1 MTLTHRPAPQ
11 HRRTRTLATG
21 TAAAVLLTGLIVGIP
36 AALLTVAPRDLT
48 VTSWDRI
55 HTLLTGRDDGTLFL
69 AVLLAVAWIAWAVFT
84 LSVVLE
90 AVALIRRVPTPRIPM
105 LAGPQQAA
113 ASLIAAIA
121 LLAPQPVPHPTGPA
135 TSITATTPTRLTGD
149 LASAAATRPAT
160 PTPAAPRPRPA
171 APVPDSASAH
181 QHVHGYPTV
190 TVHRGDTL
198 WRIAEERLGSG
209 ARYREIARLNYGRPQ
224 PDGRTLTESNAIRT
238 GWILLLPRDAHAPRH
253 PQPHAGENHPTGSS
267 DRHSATRYVVR
278 PGDNLWDIAATQLG
292 DPLRYRD
299 IYRLNRNRPQ
309 DDGGCLTD
317 PQEIMPG
324 WVLLLPPRHPTHAQ
338 SAPAT
343 THSRPPR
350 VPPAP
355 PRAQPTASSVPS
367 ATSATEP
374 APPHTA
380 TIPPHTATTPGLP
393 SPDAPSTGIG
403 THDANSIDG
412 RHGAQPD
419 QPADTPVLEDSSVP
433 LGDLALGITAL
444 AATGVVAELARR
456 RRRRQ
461 STRIPG
467 QRLPHPGVDAAD
479 AQAHLHGANDPV
491 TLETLTTALAQ
502 LTENARTSNQSLPAV
517 QAVLVSNAALD
528 LLVADH
534 DQPPVPPFVAAA
546 PGRWRLDPAD
556 LRQPGADE
564 DHAYPA
570 LVSAGTVHD
579 AILLLNLEAAGTIS
593 IEGTE
598 DARHAWVRALGVELA
613 TSPLATG
620 LTVMLPDWLD
630 DLAEV
635 TDPDRGCAVSA
646 DAANRRAIARTGSVA
661 ALLYD
666 AGARDLLDARA
677 RAIAHDA
684 WTPEIVIT
692 EGALVTAPW
701 CGVATITLAPRT
713 TSGWHVHLE
722 DDRRAR
728 LDPIGLQFQPTSLGT
743 SDYRKL
749 LALLDDQEPDRG
761 VDLRTDATRS
771 RPALVSRRAEVLR
784 ALPTPQPRPATTGAL
799 GPRLLLLGRPEVD
812 GHPVSPR
819 RARCVELL
827 IYLML
832 HPGATSYEIDEALW
846 PGKRVTEG
854 ARNSF
859 VSRTRAWLG
868 TDDAGHP
875 YLPLVR
881 DQGSYQLVDVTSDW
895 QDFLHLAHRGLE
907 AGSAG
912 LDDLVA
918 ALALVRGRP
927 LMGVDPASYAWAEP
941 DIQEMVSAVVDVA
954 YEAAVMCLQAGDYR
968 GVARAVG
975 VGIATDPANELLHEV
990 GISAAERRGDHDEAT
1005 RLRDRERAALRDLDP
1020 DSALVG

>member
-1 MTLTHRPAPQ
+1 MTLTHHPAPA
-11 HRRTRTLATG
+11 HRRARTLATG
-21 TAAAVLLTGLIVGIP
+21 AAAALLLTGLIVGIP
-36 AALLTVAPRDLT
+36 AVLLAVAPRGLT

-69 AVLLAVAWIAWAVFT
+69 AALLAVAWIAWAVFT

-90 AVALIRRVPTPRIPM
+90 AVALIRRVPTPRIPL

-121 LLAPQPVPHPTGPA
+121 LLAPQTITHPTGPA
-135 TSITATTPTRLTGD
+135 TSITATTTTRLTGD
-149 LASAAATRPAT
+149 IASAAATRSAT
-160 PTPAAPRPRPA
+160 PTPAAPRPRLAASAA
-171 APVPDSASAH
+171 APVLDARTAP
-181 QHVHGYPTV
+181 QHLHGYPTV

-198 WRIAEERLGSG
+198 WGIAEDRLGSG
-209 ARYREIARLNYGRPQ
+209 ARYREIARLNYGRPP
-224 PDGRTLTESNAIRT
+224 PDGRTLTESNALRT
-238 GWILLLPRDAHAPRH
+238 GWILLLPGDAHAPRH
-253 PQPHAGENHPTGSS
+253 PQPHAGDQHATQSS
-267 DRHSATRYVVR
+267 EGQNATRYVVR
-278 PGDNLWDIAATQLG
+278 PGDNLWEIAATQLG
-292 DPLRYRD
+292 DPMRYRD
-299 IYRLNRNRPQ
+299 IYRLNRDRPQ
-309 DDGGCLTD
+309 DDGRSLTD

-324 WVLLLPPRHPTHAQ
+324 WVLLLPPRHATHVQ
-338 SAPAT
+338 SAPT
-343 THSRPPR
+343 TTQSRPPR
-350 VPPAP
+350 VLPVP
-355 PRAQPTASSVPS
+355 PRAQPTASPVPS
-367 ATSATEP
+367 ATSVAEP
-374 APPHTA
+374 APPHPETV
-380 TIPPHTATTPGLP
+380 PGIP
-393 SPDAPSTGIG
+393 SPGASSAGVS
-403 THDANSIDG
+403 THDANAVDG
-412 RHGAQPD
+412 RDGARSD
-419 QPADTPVLEDSSVP
+419 QSVVTPVLEDSSVP
-433 LGDLALGITAL
+433 LGVLALGLSAL

-467 QRLPHPGVDAAD
+467 QRLPHPDVDAAD
-479 AQAHLHGANDPV
+479 AEAHLHGANDPV

-502 LTENARTSNQSLPAV
+502 LTENARTSKQSLPAV
-517 QAVLVSNAALD
+517 QAILVSNAAVD

-534 DQPPVPPFVAAA
+534 DQPPVPPFVAGA

-579 AILLLNLEAAGTIS
+579 AILLLNLEAAGTLS
-593 IEGTE
+593 IEGSE
-598 DARHAWVRALGVELA
+598 DACHAWVRSLAVELA

-620 LTVMLPDWLD
+620 LTVMLPNWLD

-635 TDPDRGCAVSA
+635 TDPDRGCAVTA

-661 ALLYD
+661 TLLDD
-666 AGARDLLDARA
+666 AGAHDLLDART
-677 RAIAHDA
+677 RSIAHDT

-692 EGALVTAPW
+692 EGAIVTAPW

-713 TSGWHVHLE
+713 NSGWHVHLE

-743 SDYRKL
+743 TDYRKL
-749 LALLDDQEPDRG
+749 LALLNDQELDRG
-761 VDLRTDATRS
+761 VDLRTEATRS

-784 ALPTPQPRPATTGAL
+784 ALPTPQPRPATTGAS

-868 TDDAGHP
+868 TDDAGHS

-895 QDFLHLAHRGLE
+895 HDFLHLARRGLE
-907 AGSAG
+907 AGPTG
-912 LDDLVA
+912 LDDLAA

-927 LMGVDPASYAWAEP
+927 LMGVDPASYAWAEV

-954 YEAAVMCLQAGDYR
+954 YETAVMFLQAGDYR

-990 GISAAERRGDHDEAT
+990 GINAAERRGDHDEAS